1 MSATFQNL
9 HLNEVDGNKPTK
21 YLEWQLHVS
30 DSLYSIVRI
39 LFEMY
44 NIKLYTSPNFMKI
57 E

>member
-9 HLNEVDGNKPTK
+9 HLNEVDGNEPTN
-21 YLEWQLHVS
+21 YFDWQLHVS

-39 LFEMY
+39 IFEMY